1 MPYDPLLRLPTRGSR
16 SSGGGSPTGPAGGD
30 LSGTY
35 PNPTVS
41 KINGTTL
48 GTTTAT
54 SGHLLVADG
63 AAWQSVA
70 MSGDA
75 TIVSGGALTLNTV
88 TVPKGGTGD
97 TTLTAHGVLVG
108 EGTSAV
114 AVTAAGT
121 AGQLLIGQGATSDP
135 VFTSMSADATIAA
148 TGALTLATVNAN
160 VGTFGDGTHV
170 AQVTVN
176 AKGLTTAVSNVLIT
190 GAAPSGAAGGDLAGT
205 YPNPTVAKINT
216 VALGTTTAT
225 STNLLIADGSQWVS
239 RTMTGDATISNTGVI
254 TLAPQLQVD
263 NSQRVGFA
271 FYQTPG
277 STIIT
282 QTRLA
287 GTKTTTGTL
296 TESFDTDRFYVN
308 YATSTALNNTANV
321 DISAVG
327 PDARVQHLPD
337 AWFYF
342 KTGAAA
348 TDIANVRIF
357 VLLVSASLGSAPGDT
372 LAAGE
377 SAMGFRFS
385 TSVSDA
391 PNWQTFTREGAGNT
405 STVKSSGVAIAA
417 DTPYVFRIKVK
428 STTAIDFYINNVLV
442 QSYTSGGGDVIPPA
456 ATNLGWVINITNLSA
471 GTARNMKFHKYWQFM
486 Y

>member
-1 MPYDPLLRLPTRGSR
+1 MPYDPLLRLPTRGGR
-16 SSGGGSPTGPAGGD
+16 GGGSSTPSGPAGGD

-35 PNPTVS
+35 PNPTVA
-41 KINGTTL
+41 KINGTAL

-70 MSGDA
+70 LSGDATIIAAGALTVTRINGNPLGSTTPTAGNLLIGSGTQWVTQPMSGDA
-75 TIVSGGALTLNTV
+75 TI
-88 TVPKGGTGD
+88 
-97 TTLTAHGVLVG
+97 
-108 EGTSAV
+108 SA
-114 AVTAAGT
+114 G
-121 AGQLLIGQGATSDP
+121 
-135 VFTSMSADATIAA
+135 
-148 TGALTLATVNAN
+148 GALTLATVNAN
-160 VGTFGDGTHV
+160 VGTWGDGTHV
-170 AQVTVN
+170 GQFTVN
-176 AKGLTTAVSNVLIT
+176 AKGLITAASNVLIT
-190 GAAPSGAAGGDLAGT
+190 GAAPTGAAGGDLSGS
-205 YPNPTVAKINT
+205 YPNPTVAKINGAT
-216 VALGTTTAT
+216 LGTTTAT
-225 STNLLIADGSQWVS
+225 ATNLLIADGSQWVS
-239 RTMTGDATISNTGVI
+239 RTMTGDATISSTGVL

-296 TESFDTDRFYVN
+296 SESFDTDRFYVN

-321 DISAVG
+321 DISAIG
-327 PDARVQHLPD
+327 PDTRVQHLPD
-337 AWFYF
+337 CWFYF

-357 VLLVSASLGSAPGDT
+357 VLQVSASLGSAPADG
-372 LAAGE
+372 LAAGV

-417 DTPYVFRIKVK
+417 DTPYVLRVKVK

-456 ATNLGWVINITNLSA
+456 ATNLGWVINITNLA
-471 GTARNMKFHKYWQFM
+471 NGTARNMKFHKYWQFM